1 MNITNVASY
10 QGTYGGSSTYALGDV
25 VFYAGSSYVSLID
38 SNIGNQPDTH
48 PSQWAVFAAQGSTGA
63 TGATGSTG
71 ATGPAGPGMRYAA
84 TSNSS
89 AASLSLPAGTYR
101 IDVNTES
108 GSGGIAISGSYTWVI
123 GPLPGTG
130 NNTNF
135 YIITL
140 SSTQT
145 ISTSGGGNY
154 RSICATPV
162 TT

>member
-10 QGTYGGSSTYALGDV
+10 QGTYAGGSTYALGDV
-25 VFYAGSSYVSLID
+25 VFYSGSSYVSLID

-48 PSQWAVFAAQGSTGA
+48 PSQWAVFAAQGATGSTGSTGA
-63 TGATGSTG
+63 TG

-84 TSNSS
+84 TANSS

-101 IDVNTES
+101 VDVATDS
-108 GSGGIAISGSYTWVI
+108 GTITISGTYTWVI
-123 GPLPGTG
+123 GPLPGSAFSF
-130 NNTNF
+130 NT

-145 ISTSGGGNY
+145 ISTSGGSTY
-154 RSICATPV
+154 RYIAATPV